1 MNKYLPKTKGQNE
14 IMSYLN
20 TMNLA
25 QNSHFW
31 KYSFL
36 KRQLSLNSKAFLQE
50 ITQQFN
56 GKQKMH
62 KLSQIYEYQIN

>member
-31 KYSFL
+31 KYSSL
-36 KRQLSLNSKAFLQE
+36 KRQLTFSKIKAFFARNKLNSS
-50 ITQQFN
+50 
-56 GKQKMH
+56 M
-62 KLSQIYEYQIN
+62 

>member
-20 TMNLA
+20 KMNLA

-31 KYSFL
+31 KYSSL
-36 KRQLSLNSKAFLQE
+36 KRQLTFSKAF
-50 ITQQFN
+50 FARN
-56 GKQKMH
+56 
-62 KLSQIYEYQIN
+62 KLNSSM

>member
-31 KYSFL
+31 KYSSL
-36 KRQLSLNSKAFLQE
+36 KRQLTFSKAFFARNNSTVQC
-50 ITQQFN
+50 
-56 GKQKMH
+56 KAKVA
-62 KLSQIYEYQIN
+62 

>member
-1 MNKYLPKTKGQNE
+1 MNIYQKQKVR
-14 IMSYLN
+14 IRSYLN

-25 QNSHFW
+25 QNSQFW

-36 KRQLSLNSKAFLQE
+36 KRQFQGFSFQE